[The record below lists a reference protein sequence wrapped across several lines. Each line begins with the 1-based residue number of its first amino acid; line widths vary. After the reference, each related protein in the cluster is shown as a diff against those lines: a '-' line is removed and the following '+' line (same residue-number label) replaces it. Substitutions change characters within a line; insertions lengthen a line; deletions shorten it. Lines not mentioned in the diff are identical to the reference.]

1 MCSPA
6 PGASNRVVVGQ
17 KREFS
22 DSKAATPRRDSSF
35 LEGKASAGGSKGSWK
50 WGQDGVPRTPTAWS
64 SSGAGAR
71 LGGELTDAGWRSK
84 RPGISVTPSGSR
96 SGVRMEKKAET
107 SMAPLTTGWLRRKS
121 TPPPLSISSSLL
133 EGSSP
138 KLNSEPCPAPLIRAA
153 RGFHKLGSG
162 GSGSITNIVEDVC
175 FQDSPCPLTIECPTT
190 SSSRGNSKGGSSRD
204 IGAAVRTPSNM
215 NTDRELA
222 PTPPGGAT
230 DLTRKSRKLA
240 MMMLATKEV
249 EKFGAGKPASCQD
262 LLAIANAAA
271 MSEKPSPQPFRGST
285 GKLMRLLSQD
295 ATIDTRGGITPGRR
309 KLVRMSSME
318 AATPVDEQG
327 EDSCGVPSFRG
338 SKMLSLRRTDSLS
351 AAEYARR
358 KSGPVAFGGA
368 AQDGV
373 GIPPRHDR
381 DASNSGEALSSL
393 DGSEQAPASTLATLG
408 SRTTAQQ
415 GLGEEGR
422 SNGDGCTGDEGTCA
436 AALADKLPA
445 FLAHAVACAGSLRA
459 LAACQT
465 VSRAWRR
472 SLGGDRGEA
481 LFGVIVRESGV
492 SDDLRPAV
500 WRQLVLR
507 QTVGGKSGECNLSS
521 GGRVWV

>member
-1 MCSPA
+1 
-6 PGASNRVVVGQ
+6 
-17 KREFS
+17 
-22 DSKAATPRRDSSF
+22 
-35 LEGKASAGGSKGSWK
+35 
-50 WGQDGVPRTPTAWS
+50 
-64 SSGAGAR
+64 
-71 LGGELTDAGWRSK
+71 
-84 RPGISVTPSGSR
+84 
-96 SGVRMEKKAET
+96 
-107 SMAPLTTGWLRRKS
+107 
-121 TPPPLSISSSLL
+121 
-133 EGSSP
+133 
-138 KLNSEPCPAPLIRAA
+138 
-153 RGFHKLGSG
+153 
-162 GSGSITNIVEDVC
+162 
-175 FQDSPCPLTIECPTT
+175 
-190 SSSRGNSKGGSSRD
+190 
-204 IGAAVRTPSNM
+204 M

-309 KLVRMSSME
+309 
-318 AATPVDEQG
+318 
-327 EDSCGVPSFRG
+327 
-338 SKMLSLRRTDSLS
+338 DSLS

-436 AALADKLPA
+436 AALPDRQPRVAALPW
-445 FLAHAVACAGSLRA
+445 
-459 LAACQT
+459 
-465 VSRAWRR
+465 WRPWR
-472 SLGGDRGEA
+472 GPIRGDCTR
-481 LFGVIVRESGV
+481 
-492 SDDLRPAV
+492 
-500 WRQLVLR
+500 
-507 QTVGGKSGECNLSS
+507 VGGVRRPPSRRLAPAGTAADRWGQK
-521 GGRVWV
+521 R